1 MANDV
6 TYSRSLRGAMEFAG
20 SSDDC
25 FAGYLQEDSDL
36 EFSDYSEEPRYL
48 VYPCKITGNL
58 YIIIRTLLFQIMR
71 TLSSRC
77 FELP

>member
-1 MANDV
+1 
-6 TYSRSLRGAMEFAG
+6 MEFAG

-36 EFSDYSEEPRYL
+36 ELSDCSEELRCL

-58 YIIIRTLLFQIMR
+58 RIIVHFY
-71 TLSSRC
+71 SK
-77 FELP
+77 

>member
-36 EFSDYSEEPRYL
+36 EFSDCSEEPRYL

-58 YIIIRTLLFQIMR
+58 YIYVHFY
-71 TLSSRC
+71 SK
-77 FELP
+77 